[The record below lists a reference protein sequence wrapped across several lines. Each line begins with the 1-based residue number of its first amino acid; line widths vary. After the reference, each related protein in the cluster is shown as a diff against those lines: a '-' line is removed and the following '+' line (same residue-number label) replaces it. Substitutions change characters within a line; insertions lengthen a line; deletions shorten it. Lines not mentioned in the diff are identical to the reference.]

1 MDTIFT
7 KTIVIKII
15 RFAYKW
21 YNHNV
26 FPACLDI
33 LLEEEFVKTVL
44 E

>member
-15 RFAYKW
+15 HFAYKW
-21 YNHNV
+21 YNSNV
-26 FPACLDI
+26 FLAYLDI